1 MKLKIYGT
9 YRSEQ
14 LTAPEVLPDG
24 TVKNGGYRPAQYLN
38 SQFADWNR
46 AGLTNVIDGD
56 EAISNERYTGTLPV
70 FKDGVPTG
78 ESTPKLTRLIIG
90 EYEDAVVEPEAF
102 KTSLANVGAKWDIQ
116 PFATVEDARV
126 WVRSNTSL
134 LEDEGRT
141 GTFLISEAHT
151 GMMGEE
157 IPARYLVIE

>member
-46 AGLTNVIDGD
+46 AGLTNVIDS
-56 EAISNERYTGTLPV
+56 AIPDERYTGTLPV

-78 ESTPKLTRLIIG
+78 ETTPKLTRFIIG
-90 EYEDAVVEPEAF
+90 EYENAVVEPESF
-102 KTSLANVGAKWDIQ
+102 KVSLANVGAKWDIQ
-116 PFATVEDARV
+116 PFATVEEARV
-126 WVRSNTSL
+126 WIRSNTNL
-134 LEDEGRT
+134 VEEAPGKFLVREA
-141 GTFLISEAHT
+141 GTD
-151 GMMGEE
+151 MMGNATE
-157 IPARYLVIE
+157 AQYLTIE

>member
-38 SQFADWNR
+38 SQFANWNR
-46 AGLTNVIDGD
+46 ANLTNVIDGD
-56 EAISNERYTGTLPV
+56 EAIPNERYTGTLPI

-78 ESTPKLTRLIIG
+78 EVTPKLTRFIIG
-90 EYEDAVVEPEAF
+90 EYEDAVVEPEEF

-116 PFATVEDARV
+116 PFATAEDARA
-126 WVRSNTSL
+126 WIRSNTNL
-134 LEDEGRT
+134 QEDEGKT

-151 GMMGEE
+151 GMMGEQV
-157 IPARYLVIE
+157 PAKFLVID

>member
-56 EAISNERYTGTLPV
+56 EAIPNDRYVGTLPV

-78 ESTPKLTRLIIG
+78 ETTPKLTRLIIG
-90 EYEDAVVEPEAF
+90 EYEDAVVEPEEF
-102 KTSLANVGAKWDIQ
+102 KVSLANVGAKWDIQ
-116 PFATVEDARV
+116 PFATVEDARA

-134 LEDEGRT
+134 VEEADTPGK
-141 GTFLISEAHT
+141 FLISEEST
-151 GMMGEE
+151 GMMGEQV
-157 IPARYLVIE
+157 PAKYLVIE